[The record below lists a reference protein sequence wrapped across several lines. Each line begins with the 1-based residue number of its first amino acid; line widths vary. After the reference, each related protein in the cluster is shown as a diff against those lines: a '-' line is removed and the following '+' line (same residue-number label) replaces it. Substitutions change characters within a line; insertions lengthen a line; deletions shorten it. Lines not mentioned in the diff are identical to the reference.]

1 MQNITLKELFM
12 SAEELSALESEVAAG
27 NFDAQ
32 FKLLLYYIYGPTP
45 ALANEIFKQVTQ
57 LCENGNPMA
66 LAYAGFLYEHAL
78 GVKKD
83 YCKAVEYYSK
93 AYDAGSAPAATKR
106 TVSAPKTEAELGK
119 MYSAICKE
127 ISRIVN
133 LPAFCV
139 FEKDA
144 YHITL
149 NQKSIK
155 VYEAT
160 MPALISQIDEFQA
173 SLESAMPGMS
183 EEDAAQWEYRLQDTV
198 LVPLEIFKK
207 ILFRYFLRYY
217 LESNDFVCISE
228 DEYFSNAIGRC
239 IVDDD
244 ETDDND
250 YIIGGLL
257 QMAGHDESPLW
268 QYRVGLWFENSDRN
282 LEPLTAADW
291 YAKAQGKLPAA
302 KAALKRVKTS
312 QSYQILQGRGNGTV
326 KECQELSNRT
336 SVNPQN
342 SILWLVESAIRGD
355 ETALMRLE
363 QKHISPTGGDAVLR
377 GEFKPDPYYK
387 VIAEET
393 RKDEVISDIFFADKL
408 EESKK
413 CKKAIALQ
421 HAREEEARR
430 NAEEEAR
437 RKEEEAIRK
446 IEREKRQAELAEKRK
461 EASRKRAE
469 RIARK
474 NEEERIQAEQEAIR
488 RAEEEARRKEEAEK
502 KKILDVQRARQE
514 LLDEVESLGGA
525 ADLAISEIKSDY
537 EDKFVD
543 LKNRLNSA
551 YNSLSTRLETCKP
564 QWWQY
569 VFCVSGNKDVDNFLR
584 VERST
589 NQTLLT
595 CLEDRL
601 AKATTSH
608 EKIESSL
615 RTGYSAKSD
624 AALRTFVTKLKK
636 QIKELQSTNESCR
649 DDVKAIEKQ
658 IKHLSNDV
666 SVSDFKWEFSG
677 RKTIVIIL
685 LLWMLISLLM
695 VIFTDGGFVSL
706 LLSCGAFGS
715 LLYTVYQDEVSIKNF
730 LLGFVSGAGP
740 VLIIAF
746 IIFLITPRK
755 DFEEIYYDAM
765 IEAQEAI
772 DDAIDEAQE
781 TIEQAS
787 NSTKAVV
794 TGYDYVYSPEEN
806 GWCKV
811 ELNDKYGYID
821 ANGKEIIKPK
831 YDYIYSPEDNGWRK
845 VELNDK
851 YGFVNSSGKEVV
863 SVKYDYIYSEDDNG
877 WRKVEIDDKKG
888 YIDASGKEI
897 IPPVYDY
904 IYSWSG
910 GLLKVEKGNKTG
922 YVNRDGKLVQ
932 PLE

>member
-12 SAEELSALESEVAAG
+12 SAEELCALESEVAAG

-45 ALANEIFKQVTQ
+45 ASANEIFKQVTQ

-119 MYSAICKE
+119 MYSAILKE

-198 LVPLEIFKK
+198 LVPLEIFKT
-207 ILFRYFLRYY
+207 IQIRYFLRYY

-355 ETALMRLE
+355 GAALMRLE
-363 QKHISPTGGDAVLR
+363 QKHISPAGGDAVLY

-393 RKDEVISDIFFADKL
+393 SKDEVISDSFFADKL

-413 CKKAIALQ
+413 CRKAIDLQ
-421 HAREEEARR
+421 LAREEA
-430 NAEEEAR
+430 AR
-437 RKEEEAIRK
+437 RKAEHEAIMK
-446 IEREKRQAELAEKRK
+446 IEEEKRQAELAEKRK
-461 EASRKRAE
+461 ET
-469 RIARK
+469 ARK
-474 NEEERIQAEQEAIR
+474 

-502 KKILDVQRARQE
+502 KKILDLQRARQE

-564 QWWQY
+564 KWWQY
-569 VFCVSGNKDVDNFLR
+569 IFCVSGNKDVDNFLR
-584 VERST
+584 LERST

-595 CLEDRL
+595 CLEDHL

-624 AALRTFVTKLKK
+624 AALKTFVTKLKK

-677 RKTIVIIL
+677 RKIIVIIL

-746 IIFLITPRK
+746 IVFLITPRK
-755 DFEEIYYDAM
+755 DFEEIYYDDM
-765 IEAQEAI
+765 IEAQE
-772 DDAIDEAQE
+772 AIDEAQE

-787 NSTKAVV
+787 NSTKTVV
-794 TGYDYVYSPEEN
+794 TGYDYVYSPEED

-863 SVKYDYIYSEDDNG
+863 SIKYDYIYSEDDNG

>member
-45 ALANEIFKQVTQ
+45 ASANEIFKQVTQ

-83 YCKAVEYYSK
+83 YSKAVEYYSK

-119 MYSAICKE
+119 MYSAIRKE

-198 LVPLEIFKK
+198 LVPLEIFKT
-207 ILFRYFLRYY
+207 IQIRYFLRYY
-217 LESNDFVCISE
+217 LESNGFVCISE

-355 ETALMRLE
+355 GAALMRLE
-363 QKHISPTGGDAVLR
+363 QKHISPAGGDAVLC
-377 GEFKPDPYYK
+377 GEFKTDPYYK

-393 RKDEVISDIFFADKL
+393 SKDEVISDSFFADKL

-413 CKKAIALQ
+413 CRKAIDLQ
-421 HAREEEARR
+421 RAREEAARR
-430 NAEEEAR
+430 KAEEEAR
-437 RKEEEAIRK
+437 MK
-446 IEREKRQAELAEKRK
+446 IEEEKRQAELAEKRK
-461 EASRKRAE
+461 ET
-469 RIARK
+469 ARK
-474 NEEERIQAEQEAIR
+474 
-488 RAEEEARRKEEAEK
+488 RAEEEARRNEEAEK
-502 KKILDVQRARQE
+502 KKILDLQRARQE

-569 VFCVSGNKDVDNFLR
+569 IFCVSGNKDVDNFLR
-584 VERST
+584 LERST

-595 CLEDRL
+595 CLEDHI

-624 AALRTFVTKLKK
+624 AALKTFVTKLKK

-677 RKTIVIIL
+677 RKIIVIIL

-746 IIFLITPRK
+746 IVFLITPRK
-755 DFEEIYYDAM
+755 DFEEIYYDDM

-787 NSTKAVV
+787 NSTKTVV
-794 TGYDYVYSPEEN
+794 TGYDYVYSPEED

-863 SVKYDYIYSEDDNG
+863 SIKYDYIYSEDDNG

>member
-1 MQNITLKELFM
+1 
-12 SAEELSALESEVAAG
+12 
-27 NFDAQ
+27 
-32 FKLLLYYIYGPTP
+32 
-45 ALANEIFKQVTQ
+45 
-57 LCENGNPMA
+57 
-66 LAYAGFLYEHAL
+66 
-78 GVKKD
+78 
-83 YCKAVEYYSK
+83 
-93 AYDAGSAPAATKR
+93 
-106 TVSAPKTEAELGK
+106 
-119 MYSAICKE
+119 
-127 ISRIVN
+127 
-133 LPAFCV
+133 
-139 FEKDA
+139 
-144 YHITL
+144 
-149 NQKSIK
+149 
-155 VYEAT
+155 
-160 MPALISQIDEFQA
+160 
-173 SLESAMPGMS
+173 
-183 EEDAAQWEYRLQDTV
+183 
-198 LVPLEIFKK
+198 
-207 ILFRYFLRYY
+207 
-217 LESNDFVCISE
+217 
-228 DEYFSNAIGRC
+228 
-239 IVDDD
+239 
-244 ETDDND
+244 
-250 YIIGGLL
+250 
-257 QMAGHDESPLW
+257 MAGHDESPLW

-312 QSYQILQGRGNGTV
+312 QSYQILQGRRNGTV

-355 ETALMRLE
+355 GAALMRLE
-363 QKHISPTGGDAVLR
+363 QKHISPAGGDAVLR

-393 RKDEVISDIFFADKL
+393 RKDEVISDSFFADKL

-413 CKKAIALQ
+413 CKKAIELER
-421 HAREEEARR
+421 AREEAARKKAEEEARKR
-430 NAEEEAR
+430 EEARKKAEQEAIRRAEEEAR
-437 RKEEEAIRK
+437 RKEEAKRQAELEAIRK
-446 IEREKRQAELAEKRK
+446 IEEEKRQAELAEKRK
-461 EASRKRAE
+461 EAARKRAE
-469 RIARK
+469 ALARK
-474 NEEERIQAEQEAIR
+474 KEEERIQAEQEAIR

-502 KKILDVQRARQE
+502 KKILDAQRARQE

-551 YNSLSTRLETCKP
+551 YNSLSNRLETCKP
-564 QWWQY
+564 KWWQY
-569 VFCVSGNKDVDNFLR
+569 IFCVSGNKDVDNFLR
-584 VERST
+584 LERST

-624 AALRTFVTKLKK
+624 AALKTFITKLKK

-677 RKTIVIIL
+677 RKMFVIIL

-715 LLYTVYQDEVSIKNF
+715 LFYTVYQDEVSIKNF

-755 DFEEIYYDAM
+755 DFEEIYYDDM

-781 TIEQAS
+781 TIEHDMARALEDAGNAV
-787 NSTKAVV
+787 NSTSRGGSLTISYTSDGKYGLLDKSQNVV
-794 TGYDYVYSPEEN
+794 VPFIYDYIYSQDSDT
-806 GWCKV
+806 GLYKV
-811 ELNDKYGYID
+811 ELKGKYGYLD
-821 ANGKEIIKPK
+821 KNGKEFIKVK

-845 VELNDK
+845 VELKDK
-851 YGFVNSSGKEVV
+851 YGFVDASGKEIVTP
-863 SVKYDYIYSEDDNG
+863 KYDYIYSEDENG
-877 WRKVEIDDKKG
+877 WRKVEVGDKLG
-888 YIDASGKEI
+888 YINASGAEI
-897 IPPVYDY
+897 VSPVYDY

-910 GLLKVEKGNKTG
+910 GLAKVEKGNKIG
-922 YVNRDGKLVQ
+922 YIDRSGKLVK